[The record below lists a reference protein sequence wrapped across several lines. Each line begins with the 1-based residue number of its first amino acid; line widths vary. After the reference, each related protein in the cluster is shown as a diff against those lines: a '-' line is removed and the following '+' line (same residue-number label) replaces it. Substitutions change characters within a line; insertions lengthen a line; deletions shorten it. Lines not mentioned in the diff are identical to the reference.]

1 MMETAPF
8 YAEIAE
14 APPDTAAYW
23 VRAEDGTKLRVAQS
37 LSDGPEKGTILVFPG
52 RTEFI
57 ETFGRTMEEFA
68 VLGYSTLV
76 LDWRGHGLSDRI
88 AHDPQLGHVGRF
100 SDYQLDVA
108 AMVQAARQL
117 GMPEPWYLLGNSMGA
132 CIGLRALIDGLP
144 VSACAFCAPMWDIKL
159 SLMARLL
166 AWPVSWAA
174 SVTGKGERYA
184 PGHSGESY
192 ILSVDYPS
200 NRRTNDEGM
209 YRYMVRQ
216 AEAAPEL
223 HTGGPSMTWL
233 HQVLRESRK
242 LSKAPSPNL
251 PCISFCPE
259 EDALVSLPAVQSR
272 MARWPEGTLEF
283 IPGAKHNLL
292 LEEAKIRGRILA
304 KICDVF
310 ERA

>member
-1 MMETAPF
+1 M
-8 YAEIAE
+8 
-14 APPDTAAYW
+14 
-23 VRAEDGTKLRVAQS
+23 V
-37 LSDGPEKGTILVFPG
+37 
-52 RTEFI
+52 
-57 ETFGRTMEEFA
+57 EFA
-68 VLGYSTLV
+68 ELGYSTLV
-76 LDWRGHGLSDRI
+76 VDWRGHGLSDRI
-88 AHDPQLGHVGRF
+88 AQDPKLGHVGRF

-132 CIGLRALIDGLP
+132 CIGLRALINGLP
-144 VSACAFCAPMWDIKL
+144 VAACAFCAPMWGIKL
-159 SLMARLL
+159 SLLARIF

-174 SVTGKGERYA
+174 SVSGSGQRYA

-200 NRRTNDEGM
+200 NRRTNDEDM
-209 YRYMVRQ
+209 YLYMVRQ

-233 HQVLRESRK
+233 NQVLLETKK
-242 LSKAPSPNL
+242 LSRVPSPSL

-259 EDALVSLPAVQSR
+259 EDELVSLSAVKSR
-272 MARWPEGTLEF
+272 MARWAGGTLEF

-292 LEEAKIRGRILA
+292 LEETEICRHIFTGSVAKFASSGNSFHLVVAQAARLA
-304 KICDVF
+304 
-310 ERA
+310 